1 MSVSTNS
8 APMPQRRSG
17 GSWKPG
23 QSGNPSGKPRGD
35 VNIAELARSHAPAAL
50 AALVAAL
57 QSPKERVS
65 AATVILDRAFGRPKQ
80 TIDTT
85 GDGTLTLHL
94 LAAQTIGRELLNGL
108 NGATTIEGQIS
119 PDTQGDDGVT
129 NEPRQLDQTL
139 PSE

>member
-1 MSVSTNS
+1 MSVTTRVSPKRTS
-8 APMPQRRSG
+8 

-23 QSGNPSGKPRGD
+23 QSGNPSGKPRRD
-35 VNIAELARSHAPAAL
+35 IDIAALARSHAPEAL

-94 LAAQTIGRELLNGL
+94 LAAQTIGRELLERVGVGTL
-108 NGATTIEGQIS
+108 IDGHIS
-119 PDTQGDDGVT
+119 PDTQGDGVET
-129 NEPRQLDQTL
+129 NEPKQLDQTL

>member
-1 MSVSTNS
+1 MSVTTQISPKRTS
-8 APMPQRRSG
+8 

-23 QSGNPSGKPRGD
+23 QSGNPSGKPRRD
-35 VNIAELARSHAPAAL
+35 IDIAALARSHAPEAL

-65 AATVILDRAFGRPKQ
+65 AATVILDRAFGKPKQ

-108 NGATTIEGQIS
+108 NGATTIDGHIS
-119 PDTQGDDGVT
+119 PDTQGDGDVT
-129 NEPRQLDQTL
+129 NEPKQLDQTL